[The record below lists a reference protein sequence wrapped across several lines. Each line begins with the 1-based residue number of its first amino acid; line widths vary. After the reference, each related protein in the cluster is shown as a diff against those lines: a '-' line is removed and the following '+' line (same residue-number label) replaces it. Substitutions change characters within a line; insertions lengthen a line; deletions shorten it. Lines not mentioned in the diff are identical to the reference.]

1 MQSCYFL
8 EFISPPKEWHHLEA
22 ISLSNRIGFF
32 FMPKI
37 IRRIDYMYLQRGD
50 VIKVESNVIYVC
62 FTDSSSTDAIT
73 IAIAEE

>member
-1 MQSCYFL
+1 
-8 EFISPPKEWHHLEA
+8 
-22 ISLSNRIGFF
+22 
-32 FMPKI
+32 
-37 IRRIDYMYLQRGD
+37 MYLQRGD